1 MVSSTMLN
9 GAKLGFITANIYIIM
24 IKGLLIFNEIQQKI
38 EKTVFQ

>member
-1 MVSSTMLN
+1 MVSSIMLN
-9 GAKLGFITANIYIIM
+9 GAKVGFITANIYIIM

>member
-1 MVSSTMLN
+1 MVSSIMLN
-9 GAKLGFITANIYIIM
+9 GAKIGFITAQIYIIM

>member
-1 MVSSTMLN
+1 MVSSIMLT

>member
-1 MVSSTMLN
+1 MVSSIMLN

-38 EKTVFQ
+38 DKTVFQ

>member
-1 MVSSTMLN
+1 MVSYIMLN
-9 GAKLGFITANIYIIM
+9 GAKIGFITAKIYIIM

>member
-1 MVSSTMLN
+1 MVSSIMLN
-9 GAKLGFITANIYIIM
+9 GAKIDFVTAKIYIIM

>member
-1 MVSSTMLN
+1 MVSSIMLN
-9 GAKLGFITANIYIIM
+9 GAKIGFITVKIYIIM